1 MFYAAAQGFQTGLK
15 IAAGY
20 REGLGSYQDFHL
32 CNLARSVRF
41 GLETVRDRAEERRGS
56 DCIKCSDGW
65 VSGQISETESIR
77 KDRGAEESA
86 PNNVVIGSFG
96 EVRSFS

>member
-1 MFYAAAQGFQTGLK
+1 MLYAATEGFQAGLK

-32 CNLARSVRF
+32 CSLARSVRF
-41 GLETVRDRAEERRGS
+41 GLETVRDRAEERRGL
-56 DCIKCSDGW
+56 DCIKCADRGA
-65 VSGQISETESIR
+65 SGQISQTDSIR

-96 EVRSFS
+96 EVMSFS